1 MKNNIQPSTR
11 RMLLKFVMAC
21 LVLVMVLCAVRLYQ
35 NYEQRKQARLDAERW
50 ASIAAETPEE
60 TTPAPIETEI
70 ETEPETTPYVSPVNF
85 EELSKVNPEIV
96 GWLTIPGTKV
106 DYPIV
111 QTTDNETYLH
121 KSFDGQDSKA
131 GTIFLDSDSSSDFTG
146 RNNIIY
152 GHHMRDGSMF
162 KDVVKFKE
170 KDYFDAHR
178 DAYIYTP
185 DRTIHLRLISAYYGD
200 ADPQKRRTQ
209 FDTQEAFDEY
219 VQEVVSPCRYAQLP
233 EAPVDTIY
241 TLITC
246 SYEFDNARTFLYGVE
261 VQEEE
266 MQ

>member
-1 MKNNIQPSTR
+1 MKNNISNNTR
-11 RMLLKFVMAC
+11 RNLIRLAMAC
-21 LVLVMVLCAVRLYQ
+21 LVLVMVLCAVRLYR
-35 NYEQRKQARLDAERW
+35 NYRQAEQARLDAERW
-50 ASIAAETPEE
+50 ASLAAETTEESTPAETPEE
-60 TTPAPIETEI
+60 TEP
-70 ETEPETTPYVSPVNF
+70 ETEPPYVSPVNF
-85 EELSKVNPEIV
+85 EELSKINPEIV

-170 KDYFDAHR
+170 KDYFDDHR

-219 VQEVVSPCRYAQLP
+219 VQKVVSPCSYAQLP

-261 VQEEE
+261 VQEEAE
-266 MQ
+266 

>member
-1 MKNNIQPSTR
+1 MKNNISPNIR
-11 RMLLKFVMAC
+11 RALLKLVMVC
-21 LVLVMVLCAVRLYQ
+21 LVLVIVLCAVRLYQ
-35 NYEQRKQARLDAERW
+35 SYEQARQDRLDAERW
-50 ASIAAETPEE
+50 ASLAAETPEE
-60 TTPAPIETEI
+60 TTPAETPR
-70 ETEPETTPYVSPVNF
+70 ETEPETEPPYVSPINF

-96 GWLTIPGTKV
+96 GWLTIPGTNV
-106 DYPIV
+106 DYPVV

-131 GTIFLDSDSSSDFTG
+131 GTIFLDSDSNSDFTG
-146 RNNIIY
+146 RNNVIY

-170 KDYFDAHR
+170 KDYFDEHR

-219 VQEVVSPCRYAQLP
+219 VQKMVSPCRYAQMP
-233 EAPVDTIY
+233 ETPVETIY

-246 SYEFDNARTFLYGVE
+246 SYEFDDARTFLYGVE
-261 VQEEE
+261 VQGDETE
-266 MQ
+266 